1 MLDKALQLV
10 NASGFTDATSRGTN
24 LRWLGKITARKP
36 GISGTPTDTRWSASQ
51 ALVDW

>member
-10 NASGFTDATSRGTN
+10 NASGFMDAAPQGTN

-36 GISGTPTDTRWSASQ
+36 EISPTQTDLKQSS
-51 ALVDW
+51 